1 MTRLYAMCVL
11 ALLAFGLALGC
22 EGHTHREAR
31 IQERVAMSRQREVL
45 HVDYFCKCGTRR
57 PYSEIWR

>member
-1 MTRLYAMCVL
+1 VTRCYAMVVL
-11 ALLAFGLALGC
+11 ALLAFGLTLGC

-31 IQERVAMSRQREVL
+31 IQEWFAISRQREVL

-57 PYSEIWR
+57 PYAEIWR